1 MGFTLNK
8 KEFHDAVS
16 LRFNWEINDIPSKC
30 VCGERFDVNHAMIC
44 MKGGFV
50 VQRHNELRDLEAE
63 LLNLVCKDVET
74 EPVLQD
80 ITREV
85 LGRDANTSQEAR
97 VDTTLGVFERGND
110 LPSLMLGCATQMQN
124 HTAILPHNRLTANMK
139 MKRNENMQSGFYR

>member
-16 LRFNWEINDIPSKC
+16 LRYNWEIKDIPSKC
-30 VCGERFDVNHAMIC
+30 VGGERFDVNHAIIY

-50 VQRHNELRDLEAE
+50 FQRHNELRDLEAE

-80 ITREV
+80 ITGEV
-85 LGRDANTSQEAR
+85 LGRGANTSQEAR
-97 VDTTLGVFERGND
+97 VDIH
-110 LPSLMLGCATQMQN
+110 A
-124 HTAILPHNRLTANMK
+124 
-139 MKRNENMQSGFYR
+139 SGFWERQRSAFFDVRVCHPNA